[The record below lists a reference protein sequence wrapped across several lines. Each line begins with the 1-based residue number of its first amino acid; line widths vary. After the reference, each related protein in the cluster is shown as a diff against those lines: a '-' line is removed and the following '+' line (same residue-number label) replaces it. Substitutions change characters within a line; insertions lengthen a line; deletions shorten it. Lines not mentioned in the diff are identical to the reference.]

1 VLHTRNRDM
10 KQTFRALIA
19 RKRFARDL
27 RWLAEERTLGGENLQ
42 WVWPDSAELLWMRQI
57 VLIIILNI
65 DTFTAGLKLGPMK
78 DSGSVDAVE
87 NRLCNCLSKTGLRPT
102 PQRQRVYTALL
113 ETPAHP
119 TAEEVFMRVKQEMP
133 DISLATVYNC
143 LDTFVQCGLV
153 RQVVHERGATR
164 YCANTE
170 EHHHF
175 YCDECHGTYDIPAA
189 PSISR
194 FAFQV
199 PAGFVVRRFE
209 IVFQGLCPKC
219 LAKRSESAEYP

>member
-1 VLHTRNRDM
+1 MEVI
-10 KQTFRALIA
+10 F
-19 RKRFARDL
+19 
-27 RWLAEERTLGGENLQ
+27 
-42 WVWPDSAELLWMRQI
+42 
-57 VLIIILNI
+57 LIIILNI
-65 DTFTAGLKLGPMK
+65 DTSASRLKLKQMK

-87 NRLCNCLSKTGLRPT
+87 GRLCECLSRTGLRPT

-119 TAEEVFMRVKQEMP
+119 TAEEVFMRVKQDMP

-164 YCANTE
+164 YCANTQ

-175 YCDECHGTYDIPAA
+175 YCDQCHGTYDIPAA
-189 PSISR
+189 PSIR
-194 FAFQV
+194 HFAFEV
-199 PAGFVVRRFE
+199 PPGFVVRRFE

-219 LAKRSESAEYP
+219 LAAQSESAEYP